1 MTVIKEKNTCQ
12 EATQMMQEKLAKAVE
27 EKEMYI
33 SELIKAKTAQAEILD
48 EANRISQNAS
58 MKIQMTEIKSKML
71 EEQ

>member
-1 MTVIKEKNTCQ
+1 
-12 EATQMMQEKLAKAVE
+12 MMQEKLAKAVA

-33 SELIKAKTAQAEILD
+33 NELIKAKTAQAEILD

>member
-1 MTVIKEKNTCQ
+1 
-12 EATQMMQEKLAKAVE
+12 
-27 EKEMYI
+27 MYI